1 MLSKWKVTVI
11 TGLFAFGALSF
22 ILGLFPLLADIFW
35 ILWFAGCGACIL
47 ALVLTVIVPSPR
59 PAVNHPAT
67 NRLDVNRPAAN
78 RHEAGRSAADPADG
92 VSQP

>member
-11 TGLFAFGALSF
+11 TGLFVFGALSF

-59 PAVNHPAT
+59 S
-67 NRLDVNRPAAN
+67 AAN
-78 RHEAGRSAADPADG
+78 RRPAKTSVSARAATGRTAAGSSAVGTADG
-92 VSQP
+92 VSRP

>member
-59 PAVNHPAT
+59 PAM

-78 RHEAGRSAADPADG
+78 RHEAGRSAADPADD
-92 VSQP
+92 VSRP